1 MHERETVETIRGLLR
16 VIAKIE
22 ERYLPGKAD
31 FFAAWQHLDCD
42 PKDCEISRGLKL
54 IKRLEKRRRVRI
66 RLGRTA

>member
-16 VIAKIE
+16 TIEKIE

-31 FFAAWQHLDCD
+31 LFAAWQHLDCD
-42 PKDCEISRGLKL
+42 PKECAISRGVRLM
-54 IKRLEKRRRVRI
+54 KRLQKRRRVSR